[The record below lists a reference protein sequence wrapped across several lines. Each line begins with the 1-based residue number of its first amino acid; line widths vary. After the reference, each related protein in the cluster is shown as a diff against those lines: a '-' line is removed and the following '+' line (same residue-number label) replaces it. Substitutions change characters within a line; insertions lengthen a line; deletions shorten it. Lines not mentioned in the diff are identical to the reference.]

1 MVNATLAKINGQL
14 PGQLANT
21 YASLRSAAGP
31 TAEVFVLGYPQIVG
45 AVRQGGG
52 CSYLTGQ
59 ERPIIR
65 DVVAQLNGV
74 ISRAS
79 AATGFTY
86 VDATAAGSPF
96 PLPSESERTGRLSG
110 SADSSSAAGRVPT
123 GVMIN
128 GCS

>member
-1 MVNATLAKINGQL
+1 
-14 PGQLANT
+14 LANT

-79 AATGFTY
+79 AAAGFTY

-96 PLPSESERTGRLSG
+96 LGYELCTRCLLHEHQFRLPLPSESERTGRLSG
-110 SADSSSAAGRVPT
+110 SADSAAGRVPT

-128 GCS
+128 GAS